1 MIDIAKFFDIPCV
14 LTTSFDDGP
23 NGPIVKEIGDAL
35 KDSPL
40 IRRPGQ
46 INAMDND
53 DFVHAVK
60 KTGRKQVVV
69 RWDPSMSHESP
80 RLTQVWRTAES

>member
-1 MIDIAKFFDIPCV
+1 MVDIAKFFDIPCV

-35 KDSPL
+35 KDSPF

-46 INAMDND
+46 INAADNE
-53 DFVHAVK
+53 DFMKAVK
-60 KTGRKQVVV
+60 KTDRKQVVI
-69 RWDPSMSHESP
+69 R
-80 RLTQVWRTAES
+80 